1 MKNNIFKYN
10 GTDITFLSEN
20 GDVMINATQMA
31 KPFGKQ
37 VYEYLRLLSTNELI
51 KAITGKYRICDYQ
64 VVTTRAGSPENGGGT
79 WMNKILAL
87 DYAQWLSVDLKLW
100 CTEKLDELMRY
111 GMTATQPTLE
121 AMVDNPDLIIQLAT
135 KLKEERAEKQ
145 RLLELNEATQKQL
158 QQQAPKVLFADS
170 VSASHTS
177 ILIGDLAKILKQ
189 NGVEIGAKRLFVWM
203 RRNGYLIKQP
213 GMSYNMPS
221 QRGMNLNLF
230 EIKETVVTHSDGHT
244 SINKT
249 VKVTGTGQIYF
260 VNKFLKQKEL
270 V

>member
-1 MKNNIFKYN
+1 M
-10 GTDITFLSEN
+10 
-20 GDVMINATQMA
+20 
-31 KPFGKQ
+31 
-37 VYEYLRLLSTNELI
+37 NEIIISSNDGRMSSLEI
-51 KAITGKYRICDYQ
+51 ANLTGKEHKNVMRDIRNLLDQGVAALNFELGQYKDANQQDRPCYNL
-64 VVTTRAGSPENGGGT
+64 TKKGCL
-79 WMNKILAL
+79 ILASGY
-87 DYAQWLSVDLKLW
+87 DAKLREKIIDRW
-100 CTEKLDELMRY
+100 EQLETERQTGGFQIPQSYSQALL
-111 GMTATQPTLE
+111 
-121 AMVDNPDLIIQLAT
+121 LAA
-135 KLKEERAEKQ
+135 KQAEKIEQ
-145 RLLELNEATQKQL
+145 QQKQL

-170 VSASHTS
+170 VSASHIS

>member
-1 MKNNIFKYN
+1 MDEIIISSNDGRMSSLEIAN
-10 GTDITFLSEN
+10 L
-20 GDVMINATQMA
+20 
-31 KPFGKQ
+31 
-37 VYEYLRLLSTNELI
+37 
-51 KAITGKYRICDYQ
+51 TGKEHKNVMRDIRNLLDQGVAALNFELGQYKDANQQDRPCYNL
-64 VVTTRAGSPENGGGT
+64 TKKGCL
-79 WMNKILAL
+79 ILASGY
-87 DYAQWLSVDLKLW
+87 DAKLREKIIDRW
-100 CTEKLDELMRY
+100 EQLETERQTGGFQIPQSYSQALL
-111 GMTATQPTLE
+111 
-121 AMVDNPDLIIQLAT
+121 LAA
-135 KLKEERAEKQ
+135 KQAEKIEQ
-145 RLLELNEATQKQL
+145 QQKQL

>member
-1 MKNNIFKYN
+1 MLQRNEK
-10 GTDITFLSEN
+10 
-20 GDVMINATQMA
+20 
-31 KPFGKQ
+31 GKQ
-37 VYEYLRLLSTNELI
+37 ARQYFIEAEN
-51 KAITGKYRICDYQ
+51 KYRQ
-64 VVTTRAGSPENGGGT
+64 LQQTGGFQIP
-79 WMNKILAL
+79 KSYSEA
-87 DYAQWLSVDLKLW
+87 LKL
-100 CTEKLDELMRY
+100 
-111 GMTATQPTLE
+111 AASQ
-121 AMVDNPDLIIQLAT
+121 
-135 KLKEERAEKQ
+135 AEQ
-145 RLLELNEATQKQL
+145 IEQQQKQI

-203 RRNGYLIKQP
+203 RRNGYLIKKP